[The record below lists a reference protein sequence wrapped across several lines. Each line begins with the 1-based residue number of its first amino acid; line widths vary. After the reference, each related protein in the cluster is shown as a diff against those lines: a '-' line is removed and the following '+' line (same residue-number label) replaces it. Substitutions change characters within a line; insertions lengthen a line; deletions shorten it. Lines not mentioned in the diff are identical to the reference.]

1 MAEDFGSGN
10 ATDRSGLDSLLRVSG
25 FAGPTLLVTSNTWH
39 DIANLVWQGKTV
51 PDACHELGYDFQQV
65 YKQMPVEVARYMVDV
80 SMLAGCREEYLGE
93 RE

>member
-1 MAEDFGSGN
+1 
-10 ATDRSGLDSLLRVSG
+10 
-25 FAGPTLLVTSNTWH
+25 
-39 DIANLVWQGKTV
+39 LVWQGKTV